1 MGSVLVAALLGT
13 VTVLAGATAADAADG
28 PPTNTARPAITGVV
42 AVGET
47 VSADPGTWD
56 PADVAYAYTW
66 FVDGEQ
72 AGTGEQYT
80 PTAADEGHALS
91 VEIVASQP
99 GGPDGTA
106 ASEPVTVL
114 GAAPQNVEAPEV
126 SGAFGVGGT
135 LQVSDGTWDADGLTF
150 TYQWMRGSVPIAGAT
165 GPSYSSTGEDCG
177 QELSAVVTAHLAGHA
192 DGSAATST
200 VMVTCYCCRDEPV
213 PTAVQIHTPQRVTTQ
228 DRARVRVRIM
238 SAGSTE
244 PQNGSISLRVA
255 RVRPA
260 HTGTSR
266 WLHMVHLH
274 PEDHGRVTFRLPRL
288 AAGKF
293 SVRARYDRAPE
304 SQFMDS
310 NNVETFKV
318 VRAA

>member
-1 MGSVLVAALLGT
+1 M
-13 VTVLAGATAADAADG
+13 TVLAGATAADAADG

-165 GPSYSSTGEDCG
+165 ARRTHRPGRTAARSSAPSSPPISPVTRTGRPPRRR
-177 QELSAVVTAHLAGHA
+177 SW
-192 DGSAATST
+192 SPAT
-200 VMVTCYCCRDEPV
+200 
-213 PTAVQIHTPQRVTTQ
+213 
-228 DRARVRVRIM
+228 
-238 SAGSTE
+238 
-244 PQNGSISLRVA
+244 
-255 RVRPA
+255 
-260 HTGTSR
+260 
-266 WLHMVHLH
+266 
-274 PEDHGRVTFRLPRL
+274 
-288 AAGKF
+288 AAGMNP
-293 SVRARYDRAPE
+293 SPPPCRSTRRSA
-304 SQFMDS
+304 
-310 NNVETFKV
+310 
-318 VRAA
+318 

>member
-1 MGSVLVAALLGT
+1 MRRVGSVLVAALLGT

-80 PTAADEGHALS
+80 PTAADETHALS

-106 ASEPVTVL
+106 TSEPVTVL
-114 GAAPQNVEAPEV
+114 GATPRNLEAPEV
-126 SGAFGVGGT
+126 SGDRYVGGT

-150 TYQWMRGSVPIAGAT
+150 TYQWMRGDTPIDGAT
-165 GPSYSSTGEDCG
+165 GSSYQSTWEDCN
-177 QELSAVVTAHLAGHA
+177 QDLSAVVTAHLAGHA
-192 DGSAATST
+192 DGIATTTTFSIS
-200 VMVTCYCCRDEPV
+200 CYCACGDPV
-213 PTAVQIHTPQRVTTQ
+213 PISVQIHVPQHVTTQ
-228 DRARVRVRIM
+228 DRAHVRVRV
-238 SAGSTE
+238 SAAGNGQPS
-244 PQNGSISLRVA
+244 NGSVTLRVTA
-255 RVRPA
+255 PGWTR
-260 HTGTSR
+260 T
-266 WLHMVHLH
+266 VHLG
-274 PEDHGRVTFRLPRL
+274 DRNFVTFRLPRL
-288 AAGKF
+288 SPGKHR
-293 SVRARYDRAPE
+293 VAARYDRAPR
-304 SQFMDS
+304 SRYMDGD
-310 NNVETFKV
+310 NVTRLKV
-318 VRAA
+318 TRAD